1 MENEDNAPGASGG
14 ETDYSL
20 EGAANKLMAAMSD
33 EDLTLTNTDPDDE
46 GEGERAAAPE
56 PESEETGDLPD
67 DGEVLEV
74 AEDQG
79 DDTDKPE
86 PTTRLRDGTEVPIA
100 ELKKAYAAQKEFE
113 QRQSQFETR
122 AQQFAQQ
129 EQFVNQVLPLAIAT
143 LEQQI
148 PPEPDASLLQT
159 DPIAHYE
166 QTVARQAGLAKIQQL
181 TAAQEAAKH
190 SLAQRTQQETESYIK
205 REQEHLFQKLPELKD
220 TSKRRDFYE
229 KTVLATAREY
239 GFSDQE
245 VNQTYD
251 HRLIVMIRDAAAY
264 RALQAQKPVVQ
275 KKVEQAAP
283 MQRPGKRVS
292 SSEQQSQA
300 RVEKFQRLRRT
311 GSVDDAASLISD
323 FL

>member
-1 MENEDNAPGASGG
+1 MENEDNAPGATGG
-14 ETDYSL
+14 EIDHSL
-20 EGAANKLMAAMSD
+20 DGAASRLMAAMSD
-33 EDLTLTNTDPDDE
+33 EDLTLTNSEPDDE
-46 GEGERAAAPE
+46 GEGERAAAPK
-56 PESEETGDLPD
+56 PESEEPGDLPD
-67 DGEVLEV
+67 DGEALEV

-79 DDTDKPE
+79 DTDKPE

-113 QRQSQFETR
+113 QRQSEFQAR

-129 EQFVNQVLPLAIAT
+129 EQFVNQVLPQAIAV
-143 LEQQI
+143 LQQQI
-148 PPEPDASLLQT
+148 PPEPDPSLLQT

-166 QTVARQAGLAKIQQL
+166 QTVARQAGLAKLQQL
-181 TAAQEAAKH
+181 QAAQDAEKH
-190 SLAQRTQQETESYIK
+190 RLVQRTQQETENYIK
-205 REQEHLFQKLPELKD
+205 REQEHLFEKLPELKD
-220 TSKRRDFYE
+220 VSKRREFYE

-239 GFSDQE
+239 GFSEQE

-300 RVEKFQRLRRT
+300 RVEKFNRLRRT
-311 GSVDDAASLISD
+311 GSVDDAAALISD
-323 FL
+323 LL